1 VFFNAFSKMITD
13 KHSPMRNSLIFITVV
28 NIFITSF
35 TDTQFAANS
44 GQICRYQFGKV
55 SRTGT
60 HESDL

>member
-1 VFFNAFSKMITD
+1 MITD